1 MDKGSDPMTVQERL
15 SALRRRME
23 ENNLDAY
30 VVFSSDPHG
39 SEYVSDHWRCRSW
52 ITGFTGSAGI
62 AVITSDEAGLW
73 TDFRYFIQA
82 AEELSGSGV
91 KLFKMNEPD
100 VPSYLEWISSSLKEN
115 AVIGMDGRT
124 LTLKEWEAM
133 AQAFGEKKILIDG
146 SEDLIGS
153 LWIDRPDDSLAKV
166 WSLSEEESGESTL
179 SRIERIRAEL
189 KSRKMDATLIASLDD
204 VAWTLNVRGGD
215 VPYNPVVQSFL
226 YLSQDSIIWFVDGSK
241 IGDDLRKEMN
251 SRNVEIRSYGSVKE
265 HLSSL
270 RDLSLYLSPDRINS
284 SLMSVLSDSVL
295 PLKGVDIST
304 RMKAEKNPVEQE
316 RLRHCMEK
324 DGTAVV
330 RFIRWIRDAVDESGS
345 KVTELKAASALRGFR
360 AEQDGFLSESFSPIP
375 AYKAHGAICHYEA
388 EEISQFTIGRESLF
402 LIDSGGQYKDG
413 TTDITR
419 TLSMGTPSAREKH
432 DYTLVLKGHIAL
444 SIAVYPEGTRGY
456 QLDLLARQPL
466 WNAGLNYGHGTGHG
480 VGYILN
486 VHEGPQRIS
495 SHPVDEA
502 LKPGMITSNEP
513 GIYREGEHGIRIE
526 NLIMTVP
533 WKDNP
538 EVESFYAFETM
549 TLCPYEQKLIDRS
562 LLDNGEKSWINA
574 YHNEVLKRLSPY
586 LNEEEVKWLR
596 EECVEIS

>member
-1 MDKGSDPMTVQERL
+1 MTVQERL

-62 AVITSDEAGLW
+62 AVITRDEAGLW

-82 AEELSGSGV
+82 SEELSGSGV
-91 KLFKMNEPD
+91 KLFKMAEPN

-133 AQAFGEKKILIDG
+133 AQAFGDKKILIDG
-146 SEDLIGS
+146 SEDLVGS
-153 LWIDRPDDSLAKV
+153 IWIDRPDDSQAKV

-226 YLSQDSIIWFVDGSK
+226 YISQDSIIWFVDDSK
-241 IGDDLRKEMN
+241 IADDLRKEMN
-251 SRNVEIRSYGSVKE
+251 SRNVEIRSYDSVKE

-324 DGTAVV
+324 DGTALV

-345 KVTELKAASALRGFR
+345 SVTELNAASALRGFR

-388 EEISQFTIGRESLF
+388 EESSQFTIGKESLF

-444 SIAVYPEGTRGY
+444 SRALYPEGTRGY
-456 QLDLLARQPL
+456 QLDILARQPL

-495 SHPVDEA
+495 SHPVDEV

-533 WKDNP
+533 WKDSP

-549 TLCPYEQKLIDRS
+549 TLCPYEQKLIDLS
-562 LLDNGEKSWINA
+562 LLDDGEKSWINT

-596 EECVEIS
+596 EECIEIN

>member
-1 MDKGSDPMTVQERL
+1 MTVQERL

>member
-1 MDKGSDPMTVQERL
+1 MTVQERL
-15 SALRRRME
+15 SALRRKMA
-23 ENNLDAY
+23 ENSLDAY

-39 SEYVSDHWRCRSW
+39 SEYVSEHWRCRSW
-52 ITGFTGSAGI
+52 ISGFTGSAGT
-62 AVITSDEAGLW
+62 AVITRDEAGLW

-82 AEELSGSGV
+82 SEELKGSTV
-91 KLFKMNEPD
+91 NLFRMDEPE
-100 VPSYLEWISSSLKEN
+100 VPSYLEWISSNVKEN

-133 AQAFGEKKILIDG
+133 AQAFDDKSIKIDG

-153 LWIDRPDDSLAKV
+153 IWNDRPLDSLAEV
-166 WSLSEEESGESTL
+166 WSLSEEESGESTPF
-179 SRIERIRAEL
+179 RIDRIRAEL
-189 KSRKMDATLIASLDD
+189 ESRKIDATLIASLDD

-215 VPYNPVVQSFL
+215 VPYNPVVQSYL
-226 YLSQDSIIWFVDGSK
+226 YISHDSIIWFVDSSR
-241 IGDDLRKEMN
+241 IGEDLRRELVSQN
-251 SRNVEIRSYGSVKE
+251 IEIRSYDSVKDY
-265 HLSSL
+265 LTGL
-270 RDLSLYLSPDRINS
+270 KDISLYLSPERINS
-284 SLMSVLSDSVL
+284 SLMSVLPDSVI

-304 RMKAEKNPVEQE
+304 RMKAEKNPVEQS

-324 DGTAVV
+324 DGTALV
-330 RFIRWIRDAVDESGS
+330 RFIRWVRAAVNEPGS
-345 KVTELKAASALRGFR
+345 KVTELEAASALKGFR
-360 AEQDGFLSESFSPIP
+360 KGQDGFLSESFSPIP

-388 EEISQFTIGRESLF
+388 EESSQFTIGKESLF
-402 LIDSGGQYKDG
+402 LIDSGGQYRDG

-419 TLSMGTPSAREKH
+419 TLCFGAPSEREMQ

-444 SIAVYPEGTRGY
+444 SRAVYPKGTRGY

-495 SHPVDEA
+495 PHPIDEA

-533 WKDNP
+533 WTDCP
-538 EVESFYAFETM
+538 EDECFYAFETM
-549 TLCPYEQKLIDRS
+549 TLCPYEQKLIDIS
-562 LLDNGEKSWINA
+562 LLDETEIVWINN
-574 YHNEVLKRLSPY
+574 YHKEVLKRLSPM
-586 LNEEEVKWLR
+586 LSEDESQWLR
-596 EECVEIS
+596 EECIEIK